1 MLRQHGN
8 PHLIL
13 KVKLPLNYMDIET
26 GDIVIFDK
34 RLGNGEKPYGIDYS
48 PQARYALA
56 SVPEAAWGDFEGP
69 PYAYGVDLNGQ
80 QVFPNM
86 IVTKTNKT
94 MEYVEITC
102 YQLHNLSGTQYV
114 GSEALSAC
122 TFPGLLENEEMV
134 VDSDGNPW
142 TTPPSYVKD
151 VLTDDGSCE
160 WYQIIKGCADP
171 NDYAY
176 QKAYLTDGSLASLEQ
191 ASTTDIAT
199 YTEDGIPYMHD
210 NSLCLNYDGPFFTGL
225 WMKLH
230 QYNNSP
236 FGWEDDSP
244 GLPWLNYRVGTTF
257 DDNNSPVIDFEWT
270 DVALNTIGSLGGV
283 NIGYDELLFRISPQ
297 ITYNTTYQNPTFRFV
312 NAMMYGSWEDDDG
325 NVHDF
330 GDNYVRVNLLRTDT
344 IEGSILSNNNLQFSL
359 NDQEV
364 IKIDFGDYTSEDII
378 SKSLANN
385 LKIAVM
391 GVLEYYDPLEV
402 NINPVK
408 SISVWHYIKF
418 QTKNIGDMNGDNGWN
433 VLDIVTLANCVLSN
447 NCENLENGEA
457 GDMNGDGGWNVLD
470 IVTLAN
476 CVLSNNCHEL
486 VIEEDF

>member
-1 MLRQHGN
+1 
-8 PHLIL
+8 
-13 KVKLPLNYMDIET
+13 
-26 GDIVIFDK
+26 
-34 RLGNGEKPYGIDYS
+34 
-48 PQARYALA
+48 
-56 SVPEAAWGDFEGP
+56 
-69 PYAYGVDLNGQ
+69 
-80 QVFPNM
+80 
-86 IVTKTNKT
+86 
-94 MEYVEITC
+94 
-102 YQLHNLSGTQYV
+102 
-114 GSEALSAC
+114 
-122 TFPGLLENEEMV
+122 
-134 VDSDGNPW
+134 
-142 TTPPSYVKD
+142 
-151 VLTDDGSCE
+151 
-160 WYQIIKGCADP
+160 
-171 NDYAY
+171 
-176 QKAYLTDGSLASLEQ
+176 
-191 ASTTDIAT
+191 
-199 YTEDGIPYMHD
+199 
-210 NSLCLNYDGPFFTGL
+210 
-225 WMKLH
+225 
-230 QYNNSP
+230 
-236 FGWEDDSP
+236 
-244 GLPWLNYRVGTTF
+244 
-257 DDNNSPVIDFEWT
+257 
-270 DVALNTIGSLGGV
+270 
-283 NIGYDELLFRISPQ
+283 
-297 ITYNTTYQNPTFRFV
+297 
-312 NAMMYGSWEDDDG
+312 MMYGSWEDDDG

-344 IEGSILSNNNLQFSL
+344 IDGSILSNNNLQFSL